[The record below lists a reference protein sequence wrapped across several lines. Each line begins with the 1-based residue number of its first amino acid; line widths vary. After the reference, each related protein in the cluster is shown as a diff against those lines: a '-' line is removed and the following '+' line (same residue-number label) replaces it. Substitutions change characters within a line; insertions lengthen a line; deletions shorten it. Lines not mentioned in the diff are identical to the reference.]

1 MPLRVLITEFSNP
14 YLNLALEEA
23 LARVRGEDIIND
35 TLRIW
40 TNGSSIVLGR
50 FRKVDEDVNWQNVER
65 FGIPIIRRFTGGG
78 TVYHDSGCLNYSLV
92 IRREITYPLDYLYGV
107 LLRGTLFALKKLGL
121 RSYLKNTNDVVVN
134 ERKVSGTAASI
145 RWGVLFLHGSVLVN
159 SDLLRL
165 YSFLKI
171 PKWHTFDPVKYR
183 VANLSTFVKGIK
195 MEDVVNALIW
205 GYSRVLLE
213 NPTFDDPLKE
223 ELKITKVLYEER
235 YSKKEWNL
243 SYPPQVNE
251 RVINEKIEKAWH

>member
-1 MPLRVLITEFSNP
+1 MPLRILITEFSDP
-14 YLNLALEEA
+14 YLNLAFEET
-23 LARVRGEDIIND
+23 LARVRAKDLIGD

-40 TNGSSIVLGR
+40 RNEESVILGR
-50 FRKVDEDVNWQNVER
+50 FRKVEEDVNLKNLKR
-65 FGIPIIRRFTGGG
+65 FKVPLIRRFTGGG
-78 TVYHDSGCLNYSLV
+78 TVYHDKGCLNYSLV
-92 IRREITYPLDYLYGV
+92 IKRDVNYPLEYLYGV
-107 LLRGTLFALKKLGL
+107 LLRGTLLALKKLGL
-121 RSYLKNTNDVVVN
+121 RGYLKNTNDVVVN

-145 RWGVLFLHGSVLVN
+145 RWGVLFLHGSLLIN

-171 PKWHTFDPVKYR
+171 PKWHNFDPVKYR

-213 NPTFDDPLKE
+213 DLTFDDPLKE
-223 ELKITKVLYEER
+223 ELKIAKILYEER

-243 SYPPQVNE
+243 NYPPRVNE
-251 RVINEKIEKAWH
+251 REINEKIEKV